1 MNMSLNFAA
10 IVALLVV
17 CTVVIATVIAAVRK
31 PSWVTLLA
39 VPFGLLVLLS
49 IGMVTWSVAAPRY
62 VAHHPDLGMG
72 GHDVLL
78 QQGDVSWMN
87 HAPTS
92 LSPDLYARWVMI
104 GIPVMIGIAVTVTIP
119 LLCRQWIARHANV
132 VLPVLALLG
141 LGIVGVVIGGL
152 FFVRTTTLID
162 APTLSVYETFNDVPR
177 DLPPTVVTPPVATSA
192 GDAFDAEAVHSTAG
206 SLNAETQSTAAEG
219 GGASAELPEWARG
232 ETVDWRKL
240 RDGVHQNTV
249 VLVSDQWSSVQE
261 SEIQLEAMAARAL
274 QQQLLMDRGSYR
286 WQPSKD
292 FVHQSGAIQQRFV
305 EQTSLKVG
313 EFDTPMY
320 RSYWQVAATPY
331 VSSLAQKEW
340 KAAAVEER
348 LTLLGAAAA
357 VLTLLFAG
365 GAAGLRFDS
374 ATGGRYRRRMAAAAV
389 AVGALA
395 AGTAALFVA

>member
-1 MNMSLNFAA
+1 MSLNFAA

-49 IGMVTWSVAAPRY
+49 IGTVTWSVAAPRY
-62 VAHHPDLGMG
+62 VAHQPDLGMG
-72 GHDVLL
+72 GHDVHL
-78 QQGDVSWMN
+78 QQGDAFRMN
-87 HAPTS
+87 HPPTS
-92 LSPDLYARWVMI
+92 LSPDLFARWVMI
-104 GIPVMIGIAVTVTIP
+104 GIPVMIGIALAVGIP
-119 LLCRQWIARHANV
+119 VLCRKSIARHGNV
-132 VLPVLALLG
+132 VLPALALLG

-152 FFVRTTTLID
+152 FFVRTASLID
-162 APTLSVYETFNDVPR
+162 APTLSVYETFNHVPAA
-177 DLPPTVVTPPVATSA
+177 LPPTVVTPPVAAMTD
-192 GDAFDAEAVHSTAG
+192 DAFDAEAVHSTAG
-206 SLNAETQSTAAEG
+206 SLSAETQSTTATEG
-219 GGASAELPEWARG
+219 GEASPELPVWARG
-232 ETVDWRKL
+232 ETIDVREL
-240 RDGVHQNTV
+240 HNGVHQNTV

-261 SEIQLEAMAARAL
+261 SEVQLEAMTARAL
-274 QQQLLMDRGSYR
+274 QQQLLMDRGLYQ

-313 EFDTPMY
+313 EFDTPMF
-320 RSYWQVAATPY
+320 RSYWQVSATPH
-331 VSSLAQKEW
+331 VSELAMQEW

-348 LTLLGAAAA
+348 LTMLGAGAAI
-357 VLTLLFAG
+357 LTLLFAG

-374 ATGGRYRRRMAAAAV
+374 ATSGRYRRRMAAAVV